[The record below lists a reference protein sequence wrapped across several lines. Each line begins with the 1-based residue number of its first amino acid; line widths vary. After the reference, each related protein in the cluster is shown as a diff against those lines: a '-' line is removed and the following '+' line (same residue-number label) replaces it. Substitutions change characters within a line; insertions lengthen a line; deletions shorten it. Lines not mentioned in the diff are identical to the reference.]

1 MISKGTGHATAPAA
15 GDYVLSFTANMVSS
29 NSQVL
34 IMIMMMPL
42 VMRMIMMTAMMG
54 LLIMMNLRRSGALS
68 TNRVPEMRD
77 GRFAKISSS

>member
-1 MISKGTGHATAPAA
+1 MIKN
-15 GDYVLSFTANMVSS
+15 TANMVSS

-42 VMRMIMMTAMMG
+42 VMRMIMMTAMMS

-68 TNRVPEMRD
+68 TNRVLVMKD